1 VATPTGS
8 TAYALAAGASV
19 VHPSTPSMVICPICP
34 HSLSFRPVVV
44 PSGVE
49 ISVREACTATQQ
61 PNTLNLMPGIAQ
73 QIGNSP
79 FKFKSWVN

>member
-1 VATPTGS
+1 MATPTGS

-49 ISVREACTATQQ
+49 ISVR
-61 PNTLNLMPGIAQ
+61 
-73 QIGNSP
+73 
-79 FKFKSWVN
+79 KSE